1 MADQNLNIRIAAIDR
16 TQRAFASIK
25 KGLGSVTRAL
35 FSFRTA
41 ILGAVGVGGL
51 GLLVKSSL
59 DGIDKISKLSRT
71 LGISVQDLRKLELAA
86 DLSGIQLDTLA
97 RGVRTLNKGMVDFV
111 QEGTGEAK
119 DAFERLGVSADDLRG
134 VMGDQF
140 KVLELV
146 ADRLQTV
153 ENSALRSSIAQELFG
168 GRASELLLV
177 LEEGAEGL
185 AKIAQEAQDFG
196 LVLSTATA
204 RNVEEANDAFTRLGS
219 LFKGLR
225 DTLVGALAPAF
236 QFIADTIRKKVLV
249 AIQEAGGVEKFG
261 KSLAISIITIFQKA
275 FQAIVNFSN
284 SVGRQFNRLLDF
296 VREVADAINID
307 LDPALK
313 KLEFVPFKNL
323 TTIFDDLIKS
333 VEGTTNSV
341 MKMGVAG
348 NESGEDVDEA
358 MKKVLMTMEDV
369 RFRGIT
375 SLEDALVGLA
385 TRTTTVTDAF
395 RSMARSIIA
404 DLARIAIQQ
413 QITGPL
419 AQLMGFTV
427 PNLPGKATGKAIGGP
442 VQRGQPYLVGERG
455 PEMFVPSRSG
465 SIIPNG
471 DIAGGGVVVNQSI
484 NISTGVSATVR
495 SEIASLLPQIA
506 EASKAAVLDA
516 RRRGGS
522 FSAAF
527 S

>member
-1 MADQNLNIRIAAIDR
+1 
-16 TQRAFASIK
+16 
-25 KGLGSVTRAL
+25 
-35 FSFRTA
+35 
-41 ILGAVGVGGL
+41 
-51 GLLVKSSL
+51 
-59 DGIDKISKLSRT
+59 
-71 LGISVQDLRKLELAA
+71 
-86 DLSGIQLDTLA
+86 
-97 RGVRTLNKGMVDFV
+97 
-111 QEGTGEAK
+111 
-119 DAFERLGVSADDLRG
+119 
-134 VMGDQF
+134 MGDQF

-236 QFIADTIRKKVLV
+236 QEIADVIREKVLKAV
-249 AIQEAGGVEKFG
+249 ADAGGIEKFG
-261 KSLAISIITIFQKA
+261 KKMALTLIDIFEIAARAVQQ
-275 FQAIVNFSN
+275 FVNN
-284 SVGRQFNRLLDF
+284 AGRALNRVLIFTKNLLDA
-296 VREVADAINID
+296 VQSKLADQID
-307 LDPALK
+307 LQRDL
-313 KLEFVPFKNL
+313 FQQYNVVG
-323 TTIFDDLIKS
+323 TIFDDLRKKIEAASTSLDDFGKS
-333 VEGTTNSV
+333 GDKAEEK
-341 MKMGVAG
+341 MKKGLFNVSQAYIPAVNNG
-348 NESGEDVDEA
+348 INGLTDALTAVA
-358 MKKVLMTMEDV
+358 MK
-369 RFRGIT
+369 T
-375 SLEDALVGLA
+375 SSVS
-385 TRTTTVTDAF
+385 DAF
-395 RSMARSIIA
+395 KSMARSVIQ
-404 DLARIAIQQ
+404 DLIKIGIQQ
-413 QITGPL
+413 NITGPL
-419 AQLMGFTV
+419 AQTLFGTNPFA
-427 PNLPGKATGKAIGGP
+427 LPEKAIGGP
-442 VQRGQPYLVGERG
+442 VQRNRAVVVGERG
-455 PEMFVPSRSG
+455 PEVFVPSRSG
-465 SIIPNG
+465 SIIANG